1 MLLTNAAAGSA
12 DRERVDSVVEILEG
26 DGPVEVVLL
35 DAAVDLDHVLDGRD
49 SRRLVVAGGDGTLHR
64 TVAALHRRGELGDT
78 ELGLI
83 PLRTGNDFA
92 RGAGVPL
99 DPEEAAKTLL
109 SGRPQPVDLVVDDAG
124 NVAVNNVHLGVG
136 AEASRRGA
144 RWKERLGR
152 VGYGVGM
159 LQASVSR
166 AFRLEVMIDGERVA
180 TPDRPVL
187 EVSIGNGATV
197 GGGLPLHPGA
207 DPVDGRLD
215 VIVSYAAGPL
225 RRIGYALDMLR
236 ERHPQRSD
244 VLRRYA
250 DTVTVAGEPFY
261 TSADGEIY
269 GPMPHRAWRIEPGAM
284 RMVMAGDRATSGP
297 DPAQLAD

>member
-12 DRERVDSVVEILEG
+12 DRERVDSVVEILEV

-49 SRRLVVAGGDGTLHR
+49 SRRLIVAGGDGTLHR

-83 PLRTGNDFA
+83 PLGTGNDFA

-99 DPEEAAKTLL
+99 DPEGAAKTLL

-152 VGYGVGM
+152 VGYAVGM

-284 RMVMAGDRATSGP
+284 RMVMAGDRARSGP
-297 DPAQLAD
+297 DAAQLAD

>member
-12 DRERVDSVVEILEG
+12 DRERVDSVVEILEV

-49 SRRLVVAGGDGTLHR
+49 SRRLIVAGGDGTLHR

-83 PLRTGNDFA
+83 PLGTGNDFA

-152 VGYGVGM
+152 VGYAVGM

-297 DPAQLAD
+297 DAAQLAD